1 MCGGYKKGE
10 NPSEFGIRNKLI
22 LCGET
27 NFAPAGLRGRVIFGR
42 EGNKVTIGDRIRRI
56 RKKRRLTQAELAMM
70 SGLSLSAIQGYE
82 QGRYEPKRKSL
93 ESIAEVFKIPVDE
106 LYDMP
111 AELSTNL
118 AEVGTDCISRQQ
130 AIDALSELATFT
142 DEWGEHTW
150 MYTDDVYG
158 AIKQL
163 PTIQPEIVR
172 CGECKWFQC
181 NMSPDGYLPQ
191 GVDEFECRHWC
202 GSCDPTD
209 FCSYAERREDEH

>member
-10 NPSEFGIRNKLI
+10 NPSALGKNKIQWITDL
-22 LCGET
+22 
-27 NFAPAGLRGRVIFGR
+27 PAGLRGRVILGK
-42 EGNKVTIGDRIRRI
+42 GNEVTIGDRIKRI

-82 QGRYEPKRKSL
+82 QGRYEPKRKSI

-130 AIDALSELATFT
+130 AIDAIKERYYKYGRFAKIEELIWSIEQLPPAQPGKDKVSDLLYHIYSIQSPHLDVTGVVAKKYYCEELWKELFGKESELP
-142 DEWGEHTW
+142 GW
-150 MYTDDVYG
+150 MT
-158 AIKQL
+158 
-163 PTIQPEIVR
+163 
-172 CGECKWFQC
+172 
-181 NMSPDGYLPQ
+181 
-191 GVDEFECRHWC
+191 
-202 GSCDPTD
+202 
-209 FCSYAERREDEH
+209 